1 MRGRTIGLSAML
13 GALATCTVS
22 ADPALADPRLDEV
35 AYAPYI
41 ANHMLELETRV
52 GQEVGGGD
60 LKGAQTLVN
69 ELEYGVDDRLSLA
82 LVTKVERAPGEPQ
95 RLTGVGVEGIYYL
108 GQIPKLGIDA
118 GLYLEAT
125 KGAGGDPD
133 GGEAKLLLAKTD
145 GRFQGLVNVI
155 VERPFNGRRGEVFA
169 SYGYAASAT
178 WRTVGALRLGAEAFG
193 DLGDDHGFINRPQG
207 AYVGPQLKWEGRPKG
222 APFEIEVDAGWLAAL
237 GADRREASSQARINL
252 ELERRF

>member
-1 MRGRTIGLSAML
+1 ML
-13 GALATCTVS
+13 GALAPWAVW
-22 ADPALADPRLDEV
+22 AVPASADPRLDEV
-35 AYAPYI
+35 VYAPYVE
-41 ANHMLELETRV
+41 NHVLEFETRV

-82 LVTKVERAPGEPQ
+82 LVTKVERASGEPQ

-145 GRFQGLVNVI
+145 GRFQGLFNFI
-155 VERPFNGRRGEVFA
+155 VERPFNGPPGEVFA

-178 WRTVGALRLGAEAFG
+178 WRTVGSLRLGAEAFG
-193 DLGDDHGFINRPQG
+193 DFGDDHGFLDRPQG
-207 AYVGPQLKWEGRPKG
+207 AYVGPQLKWEARPKG
-222 APFEIEVDAGWLAAL
+222 LPFEIEVDAGWLAAV
-237 GADRREASSQARINL
+237 GPSAHEADSQVRLNL
-252 ELERRF
+252 EFERRF